1 MELVDGLME
10 FGLTRQEA
18 CIYIELVK
26 NGSLTG
32 YEVSKNTGISRSNT
46 YMALAG
52 LVDKGAAYITEST
65 ATRYVAVDTLEFC
78 NNKIEHL
85 KRLSTEVMI
94 SMPLKQYK
102 SEGYITIEGRRHIED
117 KIRNLLKDTEKRVY
131 ISLDYEFLKNYKEQ
145 LLELVRTSRK
155 VVIIT
160 NKSIELE
167 GTIEYITDNSHN
179 GQIRLITDSQNVLT
193 GDIVDEYSTCL
204 YSDKKNLVDIF
215 KEALSNEIKLIELTK
230 GEL

>member
-18 CIYIELVK
+18 YIYIELVK
-26 NGSLTG
+26 SGSLTG

-46 YMALAG
+46 YTALAG
-52 LVDKGAAYITEST
+52 LVDKGAAYMTEST
-65 ATRYVAVDTLEFC
+65 AARYVPVDTKEFC
-78 NNKIEHL
+78 NNKLEHL
-85 KRLSTEVMI
+85 KKLSTQVVAA
-94 SMPLKQYK
+94 MPPKQHK
-102 SEGYITIEGRRHIED
+102 SEGYITIEGRKHIED
-117 KIRNLLKDTEKRVY
+117 KIRNLLNETEKRVY
-131 ISLDYEFLKNYKEQ
+131 ISLDYEFLKNYED
-145 LLELVRTSRK
+145 ELIRLVQAERK

-160 NKSIELE
+160 NQKMNIA
-167 GTIEYITDNSHN
+167 GAIEYITGNIHD

-193 GDIVDEYSTCL
+193 GDIVDDYSTCL

-230 GEL
+230 GES

>member
-18 CIYIELVK
+18 YIYIELVK
-26 NGSLTG
+26 SGSLTG

-46 YMALAG
+46 YTALAG
-52 LVDKGAAYITEST
+52 LVDKGAAYMTEST
-65 ATRYVAVDTLEFC
+65 AARYVPVDTKEFC
-78 NNKIEHL
+78 NNKLEHL
-85 KRLSTEVMI
+85 KKLSTQVAA
-94 SMPLKQYK
+94 SMPPKQHK
-102 SEGYITIEGRRHIED
+102 SEGYITIEGRKHIED
-117 KIRNLLKDTEKRVY
+117 KIRNLLNETEKRVY
-131 ISLDYEFLKNYKEQ
+131 ISLDYEFLKNYED
-145 LLELVRTSRK
+145 ELIRLAQAERK

-160 NKSIELE
+160 NQKMNIA
-167 GTIEYITDNSHN
+167 GAIEYITGNIHD

-193 GDIVDEYSTCL
+193 GDIVDDYSTCL

-230 GEL
+230 GES